1 MRNGAREKE
10 GMSVK
15 EEGREGGRAERR
27 ENNKLKRVGGRR
39 ETKDVRGEG
48 EREKQV
54 EWKEKEK
61 ESEGF

>member
-1 MRNGAREKE
+1 MEQERRDECERGRKR
-10 GMSVK
+10 
-15 EEGREGGRAERR
+15 GREREERR

-39 ETKDVRGEG
+39 ERKDVRGEG

-54 EWKEKEK
+54 EWKAREK